1 MKKLLAMLLALA
13 MVMALVACGGGAADD
28 GAADEDAGATDG
40 ADTGDTGD
48 ADADAGDADADAGDA
63 EADPN
68 AVTRLIVWDNA
79 VLGLESSDQ
88 PRGDETRPAYAFA
101 DVIAKCEIAGTEP
114 CQVIGSDGYAADEPY
129 DDLVQKYLTMEGE
142 AAPIVVG
149 EAQDPDWA
157 VWNVAYVRIGSDVI
171 MTSYQEE
178 ISLAKVF
185 EDIGMAEA
193 ESYDFICD
201 DGYVHNAP
209 AEDIAESYIKWVDGR
224 VDGVCPGLGE
234 YTLYSVVYIQPAA

>member
-13 MVMALVACGGGAADD
+13 MVLALVACGGAADE
-28 GAADEDAGATDG
+28 GEAEDAGAADG

-48 ADADAGDADADAGDA
+48 AGEAEGEGEGEV

-79 VLGLESSDQ
+79 VLGLESSEQD
-88 PRGDETRPAYAFA
+88 RAGEARVAYAFA

-114 CQVIGSDGYAADEPY
+114 CQVIGSDGYAADEAY

-142 AAPIVVG
+142 DGPIVVG

-178 ISLAKVF
+178 ISLAQVF
-185 EDIGMAEA
+185 EDIGMVEAAE
-193 ESYDFICD
+193 YDFICD
-201 DGYVHNAP
+201 DGYVHTAP

>member
-1 MKKLLAMLLALA
+1 MKKLLAMLLALV
-13 MVMALVACGGGAADD
+13 MVLSLVACGSSSDDTAAEDTATEDTTTEDTTTEDTAADP
-28 GAADEDAGATDG
+28 A
-40 ADTGDTGD
+40 
-48 ADADAGDADADAGDA
+48 
-63 EADPN
+63 

-79 VLGLESSDQ
+79 VLDLESSEQ
-88 PRGDETRPAYAFA
+88 VRGDETRVAYAFA

-114 CQVIGSDGYAADEPY
+114 CQVIGSDLYAADEAY

-142 AAPIVVG
+142 DGPIVVG

-171 MTSYQEE
+171 MTAYQEE

-185 EDIGMAEA
+185 EEVGMAEA
-193 ESYDFICD
+193 ESYDFVCA

-209 AEDIAESYIKWVDGR
+209 AADIAESYIKWIDVDGAIR

-234 YTLYSVVYIQPAA
+234 YTLYNVVYVQPAA

>member
-1 MKKLLAMLLALA
+1 MKKLLAMLLALV
-13 MVMALVACGGGAADD
+13 MVLSLVACGGSSDDTAADD
-28 GAADEDAGATDG
+28 ATTDDTTATDDTTTDDTTTEDAGD
-40 ADTGDTGD
+40 
-48 ADADAGDADADAGDA
+48 
-63 EADPN
+63 

-79 VLGLESSDQ
+79 VLDLESSEQ
-88 PRGDETRPAYAFA
+88 ARGDETRVAYAFA
-101 DVIAKCEIAGTEP
+101 DVIAKCEITGTEP
-114 CQVIGSDGYAADEPY
+114 CQVIGADLYAADEAY

-142 AAPIVVG
+142 DGPIVVG

-185 EDIGMAEA
+185 EEVGMVEA
-193 ESYDFICD
+193 ENYDFVCA
-201 DGYVHNAP
+201 DGYVHTAP
-209 AEDIAESYIKWVDGR
+209 AADIAESYIKWIDAGDGTFR

-234 YTLYSVVYIQPAA
+234 YTLYNVVYVQPAA

>member
-1 MKKLLAMLLALA
+1 MKKLLAMLLAL
-13 MVMALVACGGGAADD
+13 VMGLSLVACGGGDTATEDTTEDTTTEDTTTEDTTTEEPAAD
-28 GAADEDAGATDG
+28 
-40 ADTGDTGD
+40 
-48 ADADAGDADADAGDA
+48 
-63 EADPN
+63 

-79 VLGLESSDQ
+79 VLGLESSEQD
-88 PRGDETRPAYAFA
+88 RAGEARVAYAFA

-114 CQVIGSDGYAADEPY
+114 CQVIGSDGYAADEAY

-142 AAPIVVG
+142 DGPIVVG

-157 VWNVAYVRIGSDVI
+157 VWNVAYIRIGSDVI

-185 EDIGMAEA
+185 EDIGMVEA
-193 ESYDFICD
+193 ENYEFVCD
-201 DGYVHNAP
+201 DGYVHTAP
-209 AEDIAESYIKWVDGR
+209 AADIAESYIKWVDGR

>member
-1 MKKLLAMLLALA
+1 MKKLLAMLLALV
-13 MVMALVACGGGAADD
+13 MVLSLVACGGSSDDTAADD
-28 GAADEDAGATDG
+28 TTTEDTTTDDTTTDDTTTEDAGD
-40 ADTGDTGD
+40 
-48 ADADAGDADADAGDA
+48 
-63 EADPN
+63 

-79 VLGLESSDQ
+79 VLDLESSEQ
-88 PRGDETRPAYAFA
+88 ARGDETRVAYAFA
-101 DVIAKCEIAGTEP
+101 DVIAKCEITGTEP
-114 CQVIGSDGYAADEPY
+114 CQVIGADLYAADEAY

-142 AAPIVVG
+142 DGPIVVG

-185 EDIGMAEA
+185 EDVGMVEA
-193 ESYDFICD
+193 ESYDFVCA
-201 DGYVHNAP
+201 DGYVHTAP
-209 AEDIAESYIKWVDGR
+209 AADIAESYIKWIDAGDGTFR

-234 YTLYSVVYIQPAA
+234 YTLYNVVYVQPAA

>member
-1 MKKLLAMLLALA
+1 MKKLLAMLLALV
-13 MVMALVACGGGAADD
+13 MVLSLVACGSSADDTAADD
-28 GAADEDAGATDG
+28 TTTEDTTTDDTTTDDTAADPA
-40 ADTGDTGD
+40 
-48 ADADAGDADADAGDA
+48 
-63 EADPN
+63 

-79 VLGLESSDQ
+79 VLDLESSEQ
-88 PRGDETRPAYAFA
+88 ARGDETRVAYAFA
-101 DVIAKCEIAGTEP
+101 DVIAKCEIAGSEP

-142 AAPIVVG
+142 DGPIVVG

-185 EDIGMAEA
+185 EDIGMVEA
-193 ESYDFICD
+193 ENYDFICA
-201 DGYVHNAP
+201 DGYVHTAP
-209 AEDIAESYIKWVDGR
+209 AADIAESYIKWIDVDGAIR

-234 YTLYSVVYIQPAA
+234 YTLYNVVYVQPAA